1 MRQRETSLAARMTS
15 TSHAGVSLDMMSRT
29 GCRQNNS
36 SDLRPTHDA
45 MANSLLL
52 ERLRAEFLE
61 MPGLRLTPEQ
71 VQRLCGIEPRECQ
84 SLLDALVNAK
94 FLCATSKGHYTRL
107 TDGDTRRSH
116 LPKTALSADTRLSK
130 AS

>member
-1 MRQRETSLAARMTS
+1 MT
-15 TSHAGVSLDMMSRT
+15 
-29 GCRQNNS
+29 
-36 SDLRPTHDA
+36 
-45 MANSLLL
+45 NSLLL

-94 FLCATSKGHYTRL
+94 FLSATSTGHYTRL

-116 LPKTALSADTRLSK
+116 LPKVALKADTRLSK